1 MTAQPPD
8 IAERAEPMPSQRRP
22 LVLIA
27 EDSSDMRGL
36 LTEVIEAEGCEV
48 VAVAS
53 GGRALSEMIRRPP
66 DLVITDLFMP
76 GMTGFTLRSLMLKRP
91 ALARIPV
98 IVLSA
103 YWHRPSET
111 LEVADVLTKPLNI
124 DRLVEAL
131 RRLVPAPAG
140 VAGRDGIGPAAGH
153 A

>member
-8 IAERAEPMPSQRRP
+8 IAERPEPMQSPRRP

-36 LTEVIEAEGCEV
+36 LTEVLEAEGCEV
-48 VAVAS
+48 VAVGS

-91 ALARIPV
+91 QLARIPV

-124 DRLVEAL
+124 DHLIEAL
-131 RRLVPAPAG
+131 RRLVATPAAE
-140 VAGRDGIGPAAGH
+140 AGRDGIGPAAGR